1 VSSAPTLSE
10 YTETANPLHSNKAP
24 TTLSHSASSVVGIG
38 RFQSRSLFC
47 WYHGPMPLLSIWSSN
62 REAVLKMTVEQV
74 VNNAGDGHLR
84 DGNEASEELRGYLRI
99 CPSDSLFQ
107 YARHCLEN
115 AFDKGGI
122 VLQDI
127 VNELGRR
134 LDFDVENGLYQGKK
148 TAVGFDGIWRS
159 QSDPDILIEV
169 KTTDYVAISLDKIA
183 VYKDRLCADQRI
195 KANASMLVVVGRED
209 TGALEAQVRGSR
221 YAWDMRLIS
230 VERLIKLVQIK
241 EKSDDPATLTQI
253 RQLLQPFEY
262 TKIDRII
269 DVIFTTA
276 ADVEEQIVEQSPLDD
291 SDKGR
296 NSSKQERTDPELLNA
311 KRLEAV
317 EAFARL
323 KQTELVRHSR
333 TLFWSADKNLRVC
346 CAVSKRY
353 EGDYQPYWYAFHP
366 NWDRFLAEGKDSYFV
381 LSCMDRNEGY
391 AVPYP
396 LLDKNKKNLN
406 TTEKGNKSYW
416 HVATTTL
423 EDGSLAIN
431 LSRIGE
437 KLPLKTFAFGLNAAS
452 PPSG

>member
-1 VSSAPTLSE
+1 
-10 YTETANPLHSNKAP
+10 
-24 TTLSHSASSVVGIG
+24 
-38 RFQSRSLFC
+38 
-47 WYHGPMPLLSIWSSN
+47 MPLLSFWRSN
-62 REAVLKMTVEQV
+62 RDEVLKMTIQQV
-74 VNNAGDGHLR
+74 VSSAGDGHLR
-84 DGNEASEELRGYLRI
+84 DGNDASKEFRDYLRV
-99 CPSDSLFQ
+99 CPSESLFTYGRQ
-107 YARHCLEN
+107 CLGES
-115 AFDKGGI
+115 FDKSGI

-134 LDFDVENGLYQGKK
+134 LDFDVENGLYQGRR

-159 QSDPDILIEV
+159 QSDHEILLEV
-169 KTTDYVAISLDKIA
+169 KTTDYVAVSLDKIA
-183 VYKDRLCADQRI
+183 AYKERLCAEQRI
-195 KANASMLVVVGRED
+195 KPNASMLLVVGRED

-253 RQLLQPFEY
+253 GQLLQPFEY

-276 ADVEEQIVEQSPLDD
+276 ADVEEQVVEPVPGLDT
-291 SDKGR
+291 DKTHEAAR
-296 NSSKQERTDPELLNA
+296 QERTDPDLLND

-323 KQTELVRHSR
+323 KGNELVRHSR
-333 TLFWSADKNLRVC
+333 TLFWSSDRTLRVC

-366 NWDRFLAEGKDSYFV
+366 NWDRFLAEGKEGYFV
-381 LSCMDRNEGY
+381 LSCMDRNEAY
-391 AVPYP
+391 AVPYSVV
-396 LLDKNKKNLN
+396 DENKKNLN
-406 TTEKGNKSYW
+406 MTDRGDRSYW
-416 HVATTTL
+416 HVALTTL

-431 LSRIGE
+431 LSRIGM
-437 KLPLKTFAFGLNAAS
+437 KFSLKPFAFSWAAGS
-452 PPSG
+452 RLRV

>member
-1 VSSAPTLSE
+1 
-10 YTETANPLHSNKAP
+10 
-24 TTLSHSASSVVGIG
+24 
-38 RFQSRSLFC
+38 
-47 WYHGPMPLLSIWSSN
+47 MPLLSIWSSN
-62 REAVLKMTVEQV
+62 REAVLKMSIEQV

-84 DGNEASEELRGYLRI
+84 DGNESSQEFRGYLRI
-99 CPSDSLFQ
+99 CPSESLFG

-115 AFDKGGI
+115 SFDKSGI

-134 LDFDVENGLYQGKK
+134 LDFDVENGIYQGKK
-148 TAVGFDGIWRS
+148 TAIGFDGIWRS
-159 QSDPDILIEV
+159 ETDPDILVEV

-183 VYKDRLCADQRI
+183 VYKQRLCADQRI
-195 KANASMLVVVGRED
+195 KADASMLVVVGRED

-276 ADVEEQIVEQSPLDD
+276 ADVEEQIVEHAPVEDAEMVHED
-291 SDKGR
+291 I
-296 NSSKQERTDPELLNA
+296 KQNRTDPDLLSA

-317 EAFARL
+317 EAFARS
-323 KQTELVRHSR
+323 KGQELVRHSR
-333 TLFWSADKNLRVC
+333 TLFWTSDKLLRVC

-353 EGDYQPYWYAFHP
+353 ESDYQPYWYAFHP
-366 NWDRFLAEGKDSYFV
+366 NWDRFLSEGKESYFV
-381 LSCMDRNEGY
+381 LSCMDRNEAY
-391 AVPYP
+391 ALPYS
-396 LLDKNKKNLN
+396 LVDKHKQNLN
-406 TTEKGNKSYW
+406 MTDRGGKSYW
-416 HVATTTL
+416 HISLTTL
-423 EDGSLAIN
+423 EDGSLALN
-431 LSRIGE
+431 LSRIGV
-437 KLPLKTFAFGLNAAS
+437 KVALKPFAFEWTAQGSLGNRDQS
-452 PPSG
+452 FP